1 MIKIFIES
9 KNHLTP
15 EYNFLSTIL
24 RVFMYNSQP
33 YEIVPLNGKDSL
45 HLAKNQFIQNSAEEG
60 INLIIFDADT
70 EVNGGGYK
78 KRKEELLAELKVL
91 KIDAEIFLWPDNG
104 NDGDFET
111 MLESIARKDI
121 HDRFFGCYRDYELCL
136 GNEYLCPNRKGK
148 LHTYI
153 TAMKLTKKQRDKIGS
168 GYWLF
173 ENDTLWDLNSPQ
185 LDPLKAFIASAF

>member
-91 KIDAEIFLWPDNG
+91 KIDAEIILWPDNG

-121 HDRFFGCYRDYELCL
+121 HDRFFWVL
-136 GNEYLCPNRKGK
+136 
-148 LHTYI
+148 
-153 TAMKLTKKQRDKIGS
+153 S
-168 GYWLF
+168 GL
-173 ENDTLWDLNSPQ
+173 
-185 LDPLKAFIASAF
+185 